1 MRTSAPVEE
10 MGAKIVM
17 NIVNPHEELQ
27 DD

>member
-10 MGAKIVM
+10 MGSKIVM